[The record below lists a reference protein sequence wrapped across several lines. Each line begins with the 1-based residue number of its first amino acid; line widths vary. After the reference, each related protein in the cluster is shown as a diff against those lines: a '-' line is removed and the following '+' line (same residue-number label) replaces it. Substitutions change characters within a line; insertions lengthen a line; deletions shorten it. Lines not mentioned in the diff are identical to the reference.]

1 MLHSQSPRIEW
12 RYQNQGTNILATPR
26 GWDVSFWFSLVDVFD
41 MLEMY
46 VGVLVT
52 FARDVA
58 RFERE
63 ASGLAVNKNG
73 PILDAD
79 VAILELLVQRCINAD
94 AFFYL
99 PQVVARCRRLK
110 VALNQRDFYH
120 EIHYQLRALREEMDD
135 ELNTRK
141 FFHMPA
147 SKALHYFAGQNLLGV
162 GVAQR
167 FPEVSGDIEEA
178 GKCLGCGRS
187 TAVVFHLMR
196 VLEKGVQVFG
206 NQFNLPDLEHKEWQ
220 QILNDVNGKLS
231 KMQKTDPKRAP
242 FAELV
247 SLLTAVKFAWRNEV
261 MHPKAFYTEE
271 QANEVFNTTKSFMGK
286 VVDAC
291 PPPQVTSS
299 P

>member
-1 MLHSQSPRIEW
+1 
-12 RYQNQGTNILATPR
+12 
-26 GWDVSFWFSLVDVFD
+26 
-41 MLEMY
+41 MLEIY
-46 VGVLVT
+46 IDVLVP
-52 FARDVA
+52 FARDIA
-58 RFERE
+58 LLERAATDL
-63 ASGLAVNKNG
+63 ASNKNG
-73 PILDAD
+73 AISDAD
-79 VAILELLVQRCINAD
+79 VAILGPLLQRCSRAD
-94 AFFYL
+94 EFLYL
-99 PQVVARCRRLK
+99 PQVIARSNRL
-110 VALNQRDFYH
+110 AAAINQRDSYD
-120 EIHYQLRALREEMDD
+120 EIRYQLRAMGEELDD
-135 ELNTRK
+135 ELKARK
-141 FFHMPA
+141 FFYMPA
-147 SKALHYFAGQNLLGV
+147 SKALHYFAGQNLLGA
-162 GVAQR
+162 GVVQR

-187 TAVVFHLMR
+187 TAAVFHLMR

-231 KMQKTDPKRAP
+231 EMQKTDLKRAQ